1 MNNTEYTDNP
11 LGQVLILIAAIFI
24 ILFVV
29 LLILLPFYVQSINT
43 WTRTSAKELEKIRLM
58 LVKLSKQ
65 QNKKKQSEGSESST
79 HSIMRE

>member
-1 MNNTEYTDNP
+1 MNYTEYTDNP
-11 LGQVLILIAAIFI
+11 LGQVLIVIAAIFI

-79 HSIMRE
+79 YSIMRE